1 MPKYQHLYDFGGYMK
16 KFALMLTGL
25 AVAIGTACGPA
36 VENLP
41 NANHANHNAT
51 NSNSNVAPG
60 GPQNLTVVEVPD
72 RIKELLKTRGE
83 QETAFPVLKIAS
95 PAEGSTIASSTVS
108 VKLELS
114 GDLKGYKP
122 GQDPETKM
130 GNHIHV
136 ILDNQPYEAY
146 YNIDGPAFELRNLS
160 DGEHTLRVFASRP
173 WHESYKNDGSFQM
186 VKFTV
191 KNGNANTNQPA
202 TTNSGQQM
210 SNTPRSSFNAPVPP
224 TNSTPAPPSTPE
236 GKAMQTSTGGAVDAK
251 KPLLTYSRPKGEYK
265 AAEADPIM
273 IDFWLANG
281 KLVGDGGEYRV
292 RYSVNGG
299 EPKFIEKWAPLW
311 LQGWTAGK
319 HSIKLEL
326 VDKDGN
332 VVDNGGYNSTTR
344 DITVVS
350 KVQSSSF
357 SLSLLPSRLLSPRLA
372 S

>member
-1 MPKYQHLYDFGGYMK
+1 MK
-16 KFALMLTGL
+16 KFALIFTGL

-36 VENLP
+36 VNNLP

-51 NSNSNVAPG
+51 NSNTNAAPG
-60 GPQNLTVVEVPD
+60 GPLNLTTVDTPQ
-72 RIKELLKTRGE
+72 RIKDMMAARGE
-83 QETAFPVLKIAS
+83 QDSAAPTLKIAS
-95 PAEGSTIASSTVS
+95 PAEGSTINSSTVP

-122 GQDPETKM
+122 GMDPATKM

-146 YNIDGPAFELRNLS
+146 YNIDGSAFELRNVA

-186 VKFTV
+186 VTFTV

-210 SNTPRSSFNAPVPP
+210 SNANSNA
-224 TNSTPAPPSTPE
+224 NAAPTPE
-236 GKAMQTSTGGAVDAK
+236 GKAMQSSTGGAVDAK

-265 AAEADPIM
+265 EADADPIM

-344 DITVVS
+344 EITVV
-350 KVQSSSF
+350 K
-357 SLSLLPSRLLSPRLA
+357 
-372 S
+372 

>member
-1 MPKYQHLYDFGGYMK
+1 MK
-16 KFALMLTGL
+16 KLALVLTGI
-25 AVAIGTACGPA
+25 AVAVSAACGPA

-51 NSNSNVAPG
+51 NSNINAAPG
-60 GPQNLTVVEVPD
+60 GPLNLTTVDTPQ
-72 RIKELLKTRGE
+72 RIKDMMAARGE
-83 QETAFPVLKIAS
+83 QDAAAPTLKIAS
-95 PAEGSTIASSTVS
+95 PAEGSTVASSTVP

-122 GQDPETKM
+122 GQDPQTKM

-146 YNIDGPAFELRNLS
+146 YNIDGSAFELRNVA

-186 VKFTV
+186 VKFAV

-210 SNTPRSSFNAPVPP
+210 SNSNSNA
-224 TNSTPAPPSTPE
+224 APTPE
-236 GKAMQTSTGGAVDAK
+236 GKAMQASTGGAVDAK

-265 AAEADPIM
+265 EADADPIM

-281 KLVGDGGEYRV
+281 KLVGEGGEYRV

-299 EPKFIEKWAPLW
+299 EPKFVEKWAPLW

-319 HSIKLEL
+319 HTIKLEL
-326 VDKDGN
+326 VGKDGN

-344 DITVVS
+344 DITVV
-350 KVQSSSF
+350 K
-357 SLSLLPSRLLSPRLA
+357 
-372 S
+372 